1 MISRRTLSRLAVLGC
16 LGASLVLGSGHGKA
30 ALATTCPMGGPSCT
44 SNPVCVTYCEGLTG
58 YTDGHFCYLHTHCC
72 VCAL

>member
-16 LGASLVLGSGHGKA
+16 LGLSFALGSAHIKA
-30 ALATTCPMGGPSCT
+30 AQATTCPMGGPFCT
-44 SNPVCVTYCEGLTG
+44 SNPVCVTYCQGLTG
-58 YTDGHFCYLHTHCC
+58 FPDGHHCNVSTHCC